1 MHFDLAV
8 IGTGS
13 GNSVLTPDHDDWKV
27 AIIERGAFGG
37 TCLNRG
43 CIPSK
48 MLVLA
53 ADLVEQARTAHRL
66 GVDLSVDGVR
76 WLDIRDRVFGRI
88 DAIADGGEDYRH
100 GLPNVTVFKGT
111 ARFVG
116 ERQIQVGNDVIT
128 ADNVVLAAGARPWL
142 PPIPGLQDV
151 PFHTS
156 DTVMRL
162 DAVPGHLTIVGGGF
176 IAVEMAHVFE
186 AFGSQVTLVHRRD
199 TLLRAED
206 HEVARRFTELA
217 GERYELALDAQIAHV
232 ATRGER
238 ISVEATVAG
247 EPRRWETDCLLVA
260 TGRVPNADELEVAR
274 AGIAVDADG
283 YVVVDQH
290 MATTAAGV
298 WALGDICNPAQLK
311 HTANA
316 EARVVAHNVA
326 HPDDPRAVD
335 LWPTPHAVFSSPQ
348 VAAVGATEE
357 ELVAAGTPYVKS
369 VRDYGGAAYGWALED
384 TTSFCKLLAD
394 PDSRQLL
401 GAHLIGP
408 QAATLIQ
415 QLIQGMRFG
424 QTVDEM
430 ASAQLYI
437 HPALPEVVE
446 QALLDLS

>member
-186 AFGSQVTLVHRRD
+186 AFGSQVTMVHRRG

-217 GERYELALDAQIAHV
+217 GERYELALDAQIARV

-238 ISVEATVAG
+238 ISVGATVAG